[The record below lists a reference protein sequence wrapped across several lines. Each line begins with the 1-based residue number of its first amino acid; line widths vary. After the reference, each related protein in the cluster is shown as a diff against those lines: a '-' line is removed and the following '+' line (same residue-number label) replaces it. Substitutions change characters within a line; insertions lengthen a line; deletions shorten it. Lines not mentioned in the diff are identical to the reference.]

1 MTRARRRSGRSRWLN
16 YASIVLGT
24 SNKRSIITYTRYV
37 KWRVALCTMKS
48 GGRERKRKRKYRR
61 ITTFGSAKFFS
72 LGFTRSRGTV
82 KAVSRRRYKKSLL
95 FPLDGSHS
103 WLCTCLRTTA
113 EFVRW
118 NAYNNARPP
127 TILSFSSS
135 SSFPCPPFFFNDRG
149 WKLKLLAPQ
158 RSTRLLTKKKKKIN
172 VNVARRRRRRFII
185 RWMRRWDE
193 TEERILVEAW
203 MKDRKKERKEESK
216 LRFENMNVCIFVTR
230 REYLIKRKKKN
241 HSYRAIYLI
250 N

>member
-135 SSFPCPPFFFNDRG
+135 SSFPCPPFFFLTTAGESWSCLPLND
-149 WKLKLLAPQ
+149 Q
-158 RSTRLLTKKKKKIN
+158 RVS
-172 VNVARRRRRRFII
+172 
-185 RWMRRWDE
+185 
-193 TEERILVEAW
+193 
-203 MKDRKKERKEESK
+203 
-216 LRFENMNVCIFVTR
+216 
-230 REYLIKRKKKN
+230 
-241 HSYRAIYLI
+241 
-250 N
+250 

>member
-1 MTRARRRSGRSRWLN
+1 MWRCARWN
-16 YASIVLGT
+16 Q
-24 SNKRSIITYTRYV
+24 
-37 KWRVALCTMKS
+37 
-48 GGRERKRKRKYRR
+48 GGERKRKRKYWR

-135 SSFPCPPFFFNDRG
+135 SSFPCPPFFLTTAGESWSCLPLND
-149 WKLKLLAPQ
+149 Q
-158 RSTRLLTKKKKKIN
+158 RVCVSWLEKKKKKN
-172 VNVARRRRRRFII
+172 VNVARRRRRRRFAECE
-185 RWMRRWDE
+185 DE
-193 TEERILVEAW
+193 TKRKKEFWWKLEWKVE
-203 MKDRKKERKEESK
+203 RKKERKKESK

>member
-135 SSFPCPPFFFNDRG
+135 SSFPCPPFFFFNDRG

-158 RSTRLLTKKKKKIN
+158 RLTRLLTKKKKKIN

-203 MKDRKKERKEESK
+203 MKGRKKERKSPSYDSKIWTFVFSSQEES
-216 LRFENMNVCIFVTR
+216 I
-230 REYLIKRKKKN
+230 
-241 HSYRAIYLI
+241 
-250 N
+250 

>member
-1 MTRARRRSGRSRWLN
+1 MWRCARWN
-16 YASIVLGT
+16 Q
-24 SNKRSIITYTRYV
+24 
-37 KWRVALCTMKS
+37 
-48 GGRERKRKRKYRR
+48 GGERKRKRKYRR

-135 SSFPCPPFFFNDRG
+135 SSFPCPRFFFNDRG

-158 RSTRLLTKKKKKIN
+158 RSTRLLTKKKKKKN
-172 VNVARRRRRRFII
+172 VSVARRRRRFII

-203 MKDRKKERKEESK
+203 MKGRKKER
-216 LRFENMNVCIFVTR
+216 VQVTIR
-230 REYLIKRKKKN
+230 KYERLYFRHKKRVFNKKKKKEPLVSRN
-241 HSYRAIYLI
+241 LSHKLKSYLKLKLSQVILRRYISVLNIASIYDLPFVYISI
-250 N
+250 NV